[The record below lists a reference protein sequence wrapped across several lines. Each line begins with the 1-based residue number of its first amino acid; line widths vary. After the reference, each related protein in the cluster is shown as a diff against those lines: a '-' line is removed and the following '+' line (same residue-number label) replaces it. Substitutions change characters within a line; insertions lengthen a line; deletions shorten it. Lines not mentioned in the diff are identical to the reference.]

1 MHGFGFFKRVRLI
14 ISTFLTMFR
23 LVCLSL
29 LILLIPVSQGVAKGP
44 TLVVAMKTKLTSLGI
59 EGSTTRQTVVLCH
72 NWGDTL
78 VSRDPVKKEIVPCL
92 AESYRL
98 VGTDAIEF
106 ELRKGIKF
114 HNGEPFNAYA
124 VKFSVELFKS
134 PDSLTSKYFKR
145 FKEVTVLDEHRVRIQ
160 SSGFNRL
167 DLEVIANML
176 IIYPPQYY
184 KRAGKKRFGTHP
196 IGTGPYQF
204 VSWEKPLEIVFKAN
218 PHYFGE
224 PKGKA
229 HIPELKICSISEEML
244 RIEGLM
250 TGQVDLIRSGSVSP
264 EQLQFLAESPD
275 IKIRKADIIR
285 NYFIIMDGLGR
296 SGVDYF
302 KDRRVRRALNHAIN
316 KEEIIKKI
324 LNGCAT
330 INHSVTTPYHFG
342 HEPDVMN
349 YPYDPAKA
357 RKLLAEAGY
366 PHGFSIDLY
375 AYRDESATET
385 TARYLAAVGVKANIK
400 WMGGKWDILYK
411 KLLAGKVPLAFINW
425 GSYSVFD
432 ASAIMNPYFM
442 LREPLCQGSSPQI
455 DSLLRSANKI
465 CSQEKRKALYS
476 KALKIIAQE
485 AFWVPLYY
493 GNSVAAMNKDLN
505 FEPSYDEIDRYF
517 TASWAK

>member
-1 MHGFGFFKRVRLI
+1 MGQTILSFLRI
-14 ISTFLTMFR
+14 IR

-29 LILLIPVSQGVAKGP
+29 IILLISVSEGEAKSP
-44 TLVVAMKTKLTSLGI
+44 ALLVAMKTIPISLGI
-59 EGSTTRQTVVLCH
+59 EESTTRQTVVLCH

-78 VSRDPVKKEIVPCL
+78 VCRDPIKKEIVPCL

-98 VGTDAIEF
+98 VGTNAVEF
-106 ELRKGIKF
+106 KLRKGIKF
-114 HNGEPFNAYA
+114 HNGEPCNARA
-124 VKFSVELFKS
+124 VKFSVDLFKS

-145 FKEVTVLDEHRVRIQ
+145 FKEVSVLDEYSVRFE
-160 SSGFNRL
+160 SCGFNRL

-184 KRAGKKRFGTHP
+184 KSTGKKRFGKHP

-204 VSWEKPLEIVFKAN
+204 VSWNGPLEIVFKAN
-218 PHYFGE
+218 SNYFGG

-229 HIPELKICSISEEML
+229 QIPELKIWSIPEEML

-250 TGQVDLIRSGSVSP
+250 AGQVDLLRSGSVSP
-264 EQLQFLAESPD
+264 EQLQFLEQSPN
-275 IKIRKADIIR
+275 IKTRKTDIIR
-285 NYFIIMDGLGR
+285 NYFIIMDALGR
-296 SGVDYF
+296 SGVDYC
-302 KDRRVRRALNHAIN
+302 KDRRVRRAVNHAVN
-316 KEEIIKKI
+316 KKEIIEKVLK
-324 LNGCAT
+324 GCAT

-342 HEPDVMN
+342 HEPAVLN

-366 PHGFSIDLY
+366 PHGFSIEFY
-375 AYRDESATET
+375 SYRDESATE
-385 TARYLAAVGVKANIK
+385 AIAGCLNAVGIETNIK
-400 WMGGKWDILYK
+400 WMSGKWDILYK

-425 GSYSVFD
+425 GSYSIFD
-432 ASAIMNPYFM
+432 ASAIVNPYFI
-442 LREPLCQGSSPQI
+442 LSNSLCHGSTPKI
-455 DSLLRSANKI
+455 DSLLRSANNI
-465 CSQEKRKALYS
+465 DSQERRKTLYS

-493 GNSVAAMNKDLN
+493 GNSVAAMNKNLK

>member
-1 MHGFGFFKRVRLI
+1 
-14 ISTFLTMFR
+14 
-23 LVCLSL
+23 
-29 LILLIPVSQGVAKGP
+29 
-44 TLVVAMKTKLTSLGI
+44 MKTKLTTLGI
-59 EGSTTRQTVVLCH
+59 EGSTTRPTVVLCH

-98 VGTDAIEF
+98 VGTNAIEF
-106 ELRKGIKF
+106 ELRRGIKF
-114 HNGEPFNAYA
+114 HNGEPFNAHA
-124 VKFSVELFKS
+124 VKFSVDLFKS
-134 PDSLTSKYFKR
+134 PDSLTSKYFKK
-145 FKEVTVLDEHRVRIQ
+145 FKEVTVLDEHTVRIE
-160 SSGFNRL
+160 SSGSNRL

-176 IIYPPQYY
+176 IMYPPQYY
-184 KRAGKKRFGTHP
+184 KKAGKKRFGTHP

-204 VSWEKPLEIVFKAN
+204 VSWERPSEIVFKAN
-218 PHYFGE
+218 PHYFGD

-229 HIPELKICSISEEML
+229 QIPELKIWSISEEML

-264 EQLQFLAESPD
+264 EQLQFLEASPK

-285 NYFIIMDGLGR
+285 NYFIIMDALGR

-316 KEEIIKKI
+316 KDEIIKKV
-324 LNGCAT
+324 LKGCAT

-342 HEPDVMN
+342 HEPDVLN

-366 PHGFSIDLY
+366 PYGFSIDLY
-375 AYRDESATET
+375 AARDESDTEAI
-385 TARYLAAVGVKANIK
+385 ARYLKAVGVKTNIK

-432 ASAIMNPYFM
+432 ASAILDPYFM
-442 LREPLCQGSSPQI
+442 LDDPLCYGSTPQI
-455 DSLLRSANKI
+455 DSLLRRAHKI
-465 CSQEKRKALYS
+465 GSQEKCKALYS
-476 KALKIIAQE
+476 KALRMIAQE